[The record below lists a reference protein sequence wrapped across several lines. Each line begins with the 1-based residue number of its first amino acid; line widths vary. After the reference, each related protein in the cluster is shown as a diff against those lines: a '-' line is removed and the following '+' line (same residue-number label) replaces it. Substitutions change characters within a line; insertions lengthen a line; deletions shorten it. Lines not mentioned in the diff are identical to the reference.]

1 MMVFQKQLPPLEN
14 ELIPITKQC
23 DIKQI
28 EVDILHFI
36 KDVCEKNS
44 FRYYLGYGTLLGA
57 IRHKGFI
64 PWDDDID
71 ILMPRP
77 DFERF
82 ITLMENNERYLLLSP
97 HDAGYYYNF
106 AKVVDS
112 YTVLY
117 EQDCKKIENL
127 GIYVDIFPMDGMPTD
142 EVGRERR
149 RKELHK
155 LKKKISSFGRE
166 LPAIRKNLY
175 LYIKETVS
183 YYLCKKQKVEDY
195 QDRYLHEAM
204 RFNYNNSEYT
214 MVTGGAYGY
223 KSIFPIEWFG
233 DGEKG
238 TFENEEYFIPKEFDK
253 VLSQLYDDYMALP
266 PENKRIPRHSF
277 SAYYKRKL

>member
-97 HDAGYYYNF
+97 HDAGYYN
-106 AKVVDS
+106 A
-112 YTVLY
+112 
-117 EQDCKKIENL
+117 N
-127 GIYVDIFPMDGMPTD
+127 G
-142 EVGRERR
+142 
-149 RKELHK
+149 
-155 LKKKISSFGRE
+155 
-166 LPAIRKNLY
+166 
-175 LYIKETVS
+175 
-183 YYLCKKQKVEDY
+183 
-195 QDRYLHEAM
+195 
-204 RFNYNNSEYT
+204 
-214 MVTGGAYGY
+214 
-223 KSIFPIEWFG
+223 
-233 DGEKG
+233 
-238 TFENEEYFIPKEFDK
+238 
-253 VLSQLYDDYMALP
+253 
-266 PENKRIPRHSF
+266 
-277 SAYYKRKL
+277 